1 MESQFLDLKKY
12 IGVLSFKGT
21 KTGTQKG
28 TACLFFYNKEWLLA
42 TAAHCIFDIESEE
55 FNKDFKFLIPY
66 NKVKIELS
74 NVIFHENWLKLYAP
88 EYDIAFFKIVHTD
101 YLECLDDTF
110 LQPKFDISHDNSF
123 SLAGYSA
130 SLLLFNRLTIECNRH
145 GKYDQ
150 IYNST
155 LIGVETK
162 AKGGMSGSTL
172 MILDKY
178 KFKIVGTVSLS
189 FKSQKNTLWSAK
201 WNAEMKEI
209 LDFITLDN
217 GNKPNNI
224 VSRSNL

>member
-1 MESQFLDLKKY
+1 M
-12 IGVLSFKGT
+12 
-21 KTGTQKG
+21 
-28 TACLFFYNKEWLLA
+28 
-42 TAAHCIFDIESEE
+42 
-55 FNKDFKFLIPY
+55 
-66 NKVKIELS
+66 
-74 NVIFHENWLKLYAP
+74 
-88 EYDIAFFKIVHTD
+88 
-101 YLECLDDTF
+101 
-110 LQPKFDISHDNSF
+110 
-123 SLAGYSA
+123 
-130 SLLLFNRLTIECNRH
+130 LLFNRLTIECNRH

-162 AKGGMSGSTL
+162 AKGGMSGSPL